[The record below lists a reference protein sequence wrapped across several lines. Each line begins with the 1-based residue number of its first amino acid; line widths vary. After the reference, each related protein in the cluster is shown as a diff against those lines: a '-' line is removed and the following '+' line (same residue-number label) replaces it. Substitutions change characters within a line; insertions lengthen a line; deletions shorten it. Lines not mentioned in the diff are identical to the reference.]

1 MTYRNVLCATDLSRG
16 GAVALRQADA
26 MARFHRA
33 RLGVVLV
40 MPDPLGPHA
49 IVPQRYGDSYAKLPS
64 VQTEAMQALE
74 QHLSDALGGQR
85 EQAELFVDYG
95 IPYAAIVERA
105 EAAGTDL
112 LVVGA
117 HGRSGLETIL
127 LGSVTAHVLGHAR
140 CSVLVARESPAEGEV
155 MAATDF
161 SAPARR
167 AAVAASEEARSRGR
181 NLTLVHCLDVT
192 TPAAVVP
199 IALGIPSVP
208 PPAAVV
214 SPEQRHQEY
223 EQAEARLQDTAR
235 DLELRGETVV
245 SEGNPAPEIARLA
258 QKRGAA
264 LVVVGGV
271 GRTGLA
277 RMLLGSVA
285 EEVSRRAP
293 CSVLVVR

>member
-1 MTYRNVLCATDLSRG
+1 MTYGNVLCATDLSRG
-16 GAVALRQADA
+16 GAVALRQAEA
-26 MARFHRA
+26 TARSNRA

-49 IVPQRYGDSYAKLPS
+49 MAPQRYGDSYAKLPS
-64 VQTEAMQALE
+64 VQTEALQALE

-85 EQAELFVDYG
+85 EPAELFVDHG
-95 IPYAAIVERA
+95 IPDAAIVERA

-117 HGRSGLETIL
+117 HGRSGLERIL
-127 LGSVTAHVLGHAR
+127 LGSVTARVLGHAR
-140 CSVLVARESPAEGEV
+140 CSVLVARESPPEGEV

-161 SAPARR
+161 SAPAGL
-167 AAVAASEEARSRGR
+167 AVVAASEEARSRGR
-181 NLTLVHCLDVT
+181 KLTLVHCLDLT
-192 TPAAVVP
+192 TPAAVAP
-199 IALGIPSVP
+199 IPLAIPSIP
-208 PPAAVV
+208 PPAVV

-223 EQAEARLQDTAR
+223 EQAQARLQEAAR
-235 DLELRGETVV
+235 ELEVRGETVV

-258 QKRGAA
+258 QNRGAA

-285 EEVSRRAP
+285 EEVARRAP